1 MYNFGMPW
9 GWYKCIETCRS
20 DYNIN
25 IIKIKKIY
33 IYIYCTLLAEI
44 LKYFNCVFVYGIA
57 LKLKAILFGLQTT
70 DKYTYR
76 LNTCNIGNLKVI
88 LLTH

>member
-1 MYNFGMPW
+1 MCNSEMPG
-9 GWYKCIETCRS
+9 GWYKYIETCRS

-25 IIKIKKIY
+25 IVKIKKC
-33 IYIYCTLLAEI
+33 IYCATLAEI
-44 LKYFNCVFVYGIA
+44 LKFLNCVFVYGIA
-57 LKLKAILFGLQTT
+57 SLKLKAVLFDLHAT

-76 LNTCNIGNLKVI
+76 LNTWNIGNLKVI